1 MDYALASK
9 IMLMSQKVVSQVDAG
24 NITILFMILSQ
35 FLRTTRLTWETLLS
49 I

>member
-9 IMLMSQKVVSQVDAG
+9 IMLMSQKVVSQVDGG